1 MIQDEMYE
9 DCYAEVR
16 DWNAAVATGD
26 VHHLRLVMVK
36 DLIARMQAALDRS
49 GLHENGPAVAILAEE
64 IAMIAGR
71 PFREWVDEA
80 RFAENFEEAA

>member
-1 MIQDEMYE
+1 MIKDEMYE

-16 DWNAAVATGD
+16 DWNAAGATGD

-36 DLIARMQAALDRS
+36 DLIARMQEALEA
-49 GLHENGPAVAILAEE
+49 GLHANGPAIAILAEE